1 MITQYYRPFL
11 SILGFLVAA
20 CSSIS
25 VALLWAAPPPEGLKN
40 IDPVAL
46 KATTLLILMVLGV
59 IAPLAAVFTPASRW
73 LLLKASVFAVAGFS
87 NAMALSPQLA
97 VPFQDTTSV
106 IAVAC
111 GLGLAVI
118 SILAFLESIQEKN
131 PQSKF

>member
-11 SILGFLVAA
+11 STLGFVVAA

-40 IDPVAL
+40 IDPAAL
-46 KATTLLILMVLGV
+46 KATTVLILMFLGV
-59 IAPLAAVFTPASRW
+59 VAPLAAIFTPASRW

-87 NAMALSPQLA
+87 NAMALSPELA
-97 VPFQDTTSV
+97 VPFQDTTSA
-106 IAVAC
+106 IAATC

-118 SILAFLESIQEKN
+118 SILAFLDSVQKKN